1 VVKGRLIPPRG
12 EENLTWTVFQ
22 VPGTQTTDKREQG
35 WPLILIDGFAQIGA
49 ANNFEPHGYR
59 DPVRDYMGNLS
70 WNKGSHNLRF
80 GTDINFQ
87 HINESQPQGSN
98 SYTASQGG
106 FQAPTLDAVAATG
119 NDFAF
124 GPGLAKEGR
133 PPFLPLGVAISFFFV
148 WPIGGIFEG
157 RAAIL
162 AYFKDVLDR
171 FDRRFAS
178 RELALLAGPKE
189 TADSVW
195 IRGSATYRA
204 AGVPEFV
211 LELEETVTF
220 DGDRIRRLE
229 DRYEPARKLL
239 QAGLGR

>member
-1 VVKGRLIPPRG
+1 MPLIPR
-12 EENLTWTVFQ
+12 
-22 VPGTQTTDKREQG
+22 
-35 WPLILIDGFAQIGA
+35 FAASA
-49 ANNFEPHGYR
+49 AAFEKSVAS
-59 DPVRDYMGNLS
+59 DD
-70 WNKGSHNLRF
+70 WSHVEPF
-80 GTDINFQ
+80 FT
-87 HINESQPQGSN
+87 E
-98 SYTASQGG
+98 
-106 FQAPTLDAVAATG
+106 DAVYEVAM
-119 NDFAF
+119 
-124 GPGLAKEGR
+124 GP
-133 PPFLPLGVAISFFFV
+133 
-148 WPIGGIFEG
+148 PIGGTFEG

-220 DGDRIRRLE
+220 DGDRICRLE
-229 DRYEPARKLL
+229 DRYEPAMEKATLEYLKAHGGKL
-239 QAGLGR
+239 GIRID